1 MIKELT
7 ELHKNPVSFFMLG
20 TEQGLYELFLYNK
33 YLQNK
38 LDITVFDFDKKYFS
52 DILDLPSYG
61 SGDLNIYCALHF
73 LFQDVNSIKNIDKRK
88 FIDRIQELYF
98 NKTFC
103 YRGDFLNFSYKELT
117 DQLNIKFA
125 VSNYQEN
132 LARRYFKL
140 EKIKKSIKYFAKYL
154 PFYKSY

>member
-1 MIKELT
+1 MSPAMLVTQTLPLPSELT
-7 ELHKNPVSFFMLG
+7 VTAYWPLGKSFQSSFSGSHG
-20 TEQGLYELFLYNK
+20 TLAITPYTALSLLLQDRLAPDKDSEILY
-33 YLQNK
+33 
-38 LDITVFDFDKKYFS
+38 
-52 DILDLPSYG
+52 P
-61 SGDLNIYCALHF
+61 
-73 LFQDVNSIKNIDKRK
+73 K